1 MPRRRSSSLPRKR
14 NSPARLFPS
23 GSHPYGVPVPEALH
37 EAIEEERGNLSKT
50 ESLLGCLAIS
60 MEHET
65 DPAAAPYY
73 PDVAGLARDL
83 LKQSINRL
91 DSLNLQKRLLRNK
104 VRDPALFGVYRPELS
119 HLSLTPH
126 QEDPVP
132 INGFYPLAHQREAR
146 VLQ

>member
-14 NSPARLFPS
+14 NSCARLVHS
-23 GSHPYGVPVPEALH
+23 GGHPYGVPVPEALH

-60 MEHET
+60 LEHET
-65 DPAAAPYY
+65 DPASAPYY

-91 DSLNLQKRLLRNK
+91 DSLNLQKRLLGNR
-104 VRDPALFGVYRPELS
+104 VRDPALFGVYRPELAR
-119 HLSLTPH
+119 LSLTP
-126 QEDPVP
+126 Q
-132 INGFYPLAHQREAR
+132 
-146 VLQ
+146 

>member
-14 NSPARLFPS
+14 NSSARLVDS

-65 DPAAAPYY
+65 DTATAPYY

-104 VRDPALFGVYRPELS
+104 VRDPALFGVYRPEPAR
-119 HLSLTPH
+119 LSLT
-126 QEDPVP
+126 
-132 INGFYPLAHQREAR
+132 
-146 VLQ
+146 LQ

>member
-14 NSPARLFPS
+14 NSPAHLVPT

-37 EAIEEERGNLSKT
+37 EAIEEERGNLSKA

-83 LKQSINRL
+83 LKRSIDRL

-104 VRDPALFGVYRPELS
+104 VRDPVLFGIYRPEPAR
-119 HLSLTPH
+119 LSL
-126 QEDPVP
+126 
-132 INGFYPLAHQREAR
+132 A
-146 VLQ
+146 LQ

>member
-1 MPRRRSSSLPRKR
+1 MARRRSSSLPRKR
-14 NSPARLFPS
+14 NSSARLVHS

-65 DPAAAPYY
+65 DPATAPYY
-73 PDVAGLARDL
+73 PDVAGIARDL

-91 DSLNLQKRLLRNK
+91 DSLNLQKRLLGSR
-104 VRDPALFGVYRPELS
+104 VRDPAFPGIYRPEPARI
-119 HLSLTPH
+119 SLMP
-126 QEDPVP
+126 E
-132 INGFYPLAHQREAR
+132 
-146 VLQ
+146 